1 LELAGLPL
9 QMLRRPDGELFMT
22 WRGTT
27 TVSDRIFASLPYL
40 LVLVHGLAF
49 SASLLSIPALGT
61 VLSPVLLP
69 ATVLQR
75 VYYSNPFMGL
85 IIFFALFLLVVRN
98 ERISH
103 FIRFNTM
110 QALLISIVLFLCE
123 LVIGGLSSL
132 GGSVT
137 FIVLV
142 LNNAVF
148 LAVLAAFGYAVV
160 QSFRGR
166 YAEIPTL
173 SEAVYLQV
181 R

>member
-1 LELAGLPL
+1 
-9 QMLRRPDGELFMT
+9 MLRKLDGELFMT

-40 LVLVHGLAF
+40 LVLMHGLAF
-49 SASLLSIPALGT
+49 STSLLSIPVLGD

-69 ATVLQR
+69 AEVLER

-110 QALLISIVLFLCE
+110 QALLISIVLFLCQ
-123 LVIGGLSSL
+123 LVIGALTSL

-148 LAVLAAFGYAVV
+148 LAVLAAFGYSVV
-160 QSFRGR
+160 QSFRGH